1 MAASVDLDYADRVTG
16 VPFIGQP
23 IVNTDIMSILC
34 NATKFNVHCRIFD
47 SGSGQ
52 FCGWR
57 WWFPAA
63 KNQIFAPSVQRLVFR
78 RFKSAQR
85 LNLWARIWTQKAS
98 GSAVI

>member
-1 MAASVDLDYADRVTG
+1 
-16 VPFIGQP
+16 
-23 IVNTDIMSILC
+23 
-34 NATKFNVHCRIFD
+34 VHCRIFD

-57 WWFPAA
+57 WLPA
-63 KNQIFAPSVQRLVFR
+63 NQTFAPSVQRLVFR